1 MSASIKPL
9 PFKNGSDISSSVG
22 VLYGFVN
29 FFGLHNLGLSPEMSF
44 GLSFLS
50 GYALTYFLN
59 HTFDDTVERDTVKNI
74 SQIVQ
79 TFKEK

>member
-1 MSASIKPL
+1 VSASIKPL

-44 GLSFLS
+44 GLSFVS
-50 GYALTYFLN
+50 GYVLTHFLN
-59 HTFDDTVERDTVKNI
+59 RTVNDTVAQYSAKNI
-74 SQIVQ
+74 SHWVQ
-79 TFKEK
+79 TFEEQ